1 MKKLVKKIGKNKFQF
16 IFFVGILAFVL
27 VALVIASSTG
37 KPDNET
43 PVVDDLPLEEPDDTV
58 STDVEEVITL
68 PFAQDLDYTVT
79 RLFYEKTSSSSEQ
92 EKALIKYGTTYRTSD
107 GVAYARKDNQS
118 FDVLAVLSGKVV
130 EVKNNPLYGTY
141 VVIEHDNDLKTYYYG
156 LQNVEVTEG
165 VEVQQGTKLG
175 VSGTTEIDQEAGN
188 HVFLKIQKNDKKLNP
203 ESLIGKK
210 ISEIK

>member
-1 MKKLVKKIGKNKFQF
+1 MKKLIKKIGKNKFQF
-16 IFFVGILAFVL
+16 ILFVGILAFVL
-27 VALVIASSTG
+27 VALIIASSTT
-37 KPDNET
+37 KPTTET
-43 PVVDDLPLEEPDDTV
+43 PVIDDIPDKLPDDEV

-68 PFAQDLDYTVT
+68 PFSQDLDYMVT
-79 RLFYEKTSSSSEQ
+79 RLFYDKTSSVQDQ

-130 EVKNNPLYGTY
+130 EVKNNPLYGTF
-141 VVIEHDNDLKTYYYG
+141 VVIEHDDNLQTYYYG
-156 LQNVEVTEG
+156 LQNVEVTVG
-165 VEVQQGTKLG
+165 VEIQQGTKLG
-175 VSGTTEIDQEAGN
+175 TSGTTEIDKEAGN
-188 HVFLKIQKNDKKLNP
+188 HVFLKIQKNGKKLNP

>member
-27 VALVIASSTG
+27 VALIIASSTG

-43 PVVDDLPLEEPDDTV
+43 PVVDDLPTEEPDNTV

-68 PFAQDLDYTVT
+68 PFSQDLDYTVT
-79 RLFYEKTSSSSEQ
+79 RLFYDKTSSSSDQ

-107 GVAYARKDNQS
+107 GVAYARKDNES

-130 EVKNNPLYGTY
+130 EVKNNPLYGSY

-165 VEVQQGTKLG
+165 IEVQQGTKLG
-175 VSGTTEIDQEAGN
+175 VSGTTEIDKEAGN
-188 HVFLKIQKNDKKLNP
+188 HVFLKIEKNNKKLNP

>member
-27 VALVIASSTG
+27 VALIIASSTG

-43 PVVDDLPLEEPDDTV
+43 PVVDDIPTEEPDNTV

-68 PFAQDLDYTVT
+68 PFSQDLDYTVT
-79 RLFYEKTSSSSEQ
+79 RLFYDKTSSSSDQ

-107 GVAYARKDNQS
+107 GVAYARKDNES

-130 EVKNNPLYGTY
+130 EVKNNPLYGSY
-141 VVIEHDNDLKTYYYG
+141 VVIEHDNDLKTYY
-156 LQNVEVTEG
+156 
-165 VEVQQGTKLG
+165 
-175 VSGTTEIDQEAGN
+175 
-188 HVFLKIQKNDKKLNP
+188 
-203 ESLIGKK
+203 
-210 ISEIK
+210 

>member
-27 VALVIASSTG
+27 VALIIASSTG

-43 PVVDDLPLEEPDDTV
+43 PVVDDLPTEEPDNTV

-68 PFAQDLDYTVT
+68 PFSQDLDYTVT
-79 RLFYEKTSSSSEQ
+79 RLFYDKTSSSSDQ

-107 GVAYARKDNQS
+107 GVAYARKDNES
-118 FDVLAVLSGKVV
+118 FDVLAILSGKVV
-130 EVKNNPLYGTY
+130 EVKNNPLYGSY

-165 VEVQQGTKLG
+165 IEVQQGTKLG
-175 VSGTTEIDQEAGN
+175 VSGTTEIDKEAGN
-188 HVFLKIQKNDKKLNP
+188 HVFLKIEKNNKKLNP

>member
-27 VALVIASSTG
+27 VALIIASSTG

-43 PVVDDLPLEEPDDTV
+43 PVVDDLPTEEPDNTV

-68 PFAQDLDYTVT
+68 PFSQDLDYTVT
-79 RLFYEKTSSSSEQ
+79 RLFYDKTSSSNDQ

-107 GVAYARKDNQS
+107 GVAYARKDNES

-130 EVKNNPLYGTY
+130 EVKNNPLYGSY

-165 VEVQQGTKLG
+165 IEVQQGTKLG
-175 VSGTTEIDQEAGN
+175 VSGTTEIDKEAGN
-188 HVFLKIQKNDKKLNP
+188 HVFLKIEKNNKKLNP

>member
-27 VALVIASSTG
+27 VALIIASSTG

-43 PVVDDLPLEEPDDTV
+43 PVVDDIPTEEPDNTV

-68 PFAQDLDYTVT
+68 PFSQDLDYTVT
-79 RLFYEKTSSSSEQ
+79 RLFYDKTSSSSDQ

-107 GVAYARKDNQS
+107 GVAYARKDNES

-130 EVKNNPLYGTY
+130 EVKNNPLYGSY

-165 VEVQQGTKLG
+165 IEVQQGTKLG
-175 VSGTTEIDQEAGN
+175 VSGTTEIDKEAGN
-188 HVFLKIQKNDKKLNP
+188 HVFLKIEKNNKKLNP

>member
-43 PVVDDLPLEEPDDTV
+43 PVVDDLPFEEPDDTV

>member
-58 STDVEEVITL
+58 STDVEEAITL